1 MLWKFYEFDGISSEV
16 LKAPNQFVGEG
27 DWGEGG
33 GECLAPCSSEPCF
46 ESIVTC
52 FTQACVWCAYW
63 RTTMVSLICSVLG
76 FPNNSSLTRLLSSWR
91 TWWTMSP
98 RWRRILAE
106 LQAGHGEVGG
116 QLCQI
121 MWPSYPLVHHTLET
135 YNYNSVVDEPLKGQV
150 TTTELPRF
158 LSGNLSC
165 KLSYFPPHTT
175 SVTTYINGCG
185 SIVGRKCK
193 WWLSR

>member
-1 MLWKFYEFDGISSEV
+1 MEILGIWWN
-16 LKAPNQFVGEG
+16 LKWGSQDTQPFVGEG
-27 DWGEGG
+27 EGAG
-33 GECLAPCSSEPCF
+33 CLAPCSSEPCF
-46 ESIVTC
+46 ESIVTS
-52 FTQACVWCAYW
+52 FTQACVWCADW
-63 RTTMVSLICSVLG
+63 QTTTVSLICSVLG
-76 FPNNSSLTRLLSSWR
+76 FPKNSSLTRLLLTWR

-116 QLCQI
+116 KLCQI

-135 YNYNSVVDEPLKGQV
+135 CYNSVVDEPLKGQV

-165 KLSYFPPHTT
+165 KLSYLPPRTT
-175 SVTTYINGCG
+175 
-185 SIVGRKCK
+185 
-193 WWLSR
+193 